1 MKHSTSQSGFA
12 MLYSVLLVSLI
23 LTIAVAISNLTLR
36 QAVLSNLAKD
46 SGIAFYQADTAVE
59 CGMYEDSMLGKFPL
73 GSTVSSVPQTIDC
86 GTVQLALNAAAS
98 TLVSADNYFQYDVA
112 SNLGSAPCLSLIF
125 DKTNAS
131 DVPGYSRVFGTG
143 YNICIDSPRRVE
155 RSLEVKY

>member
-1 MKHSTSQSGFA
+1 MKRLPQSRFA

-23 LTIAVAISNLTLR
+23 LTIAVAISNLTLSS
-36 QAVLSNLAKD
+36 AFNLAKD

-98 TLVSADNYFQYDVA
+98 TLVSADKLISNTMLQVISEVRAVPFAYF
-112 SNLGSAPCLSLIF
+112 
-125 DKTNAS
+125 
-131 DVPGYSRVFGTG
+131 
-143 YNICIDSPRRVE
+143 
-155 RSLEVKY
+155 